1 MKFRKVRN
9 TAVLVLLCLLAA
21 VVCFPILFVLIG
33 SIMSEGEL
41 RNHLAPAISQGAGW
55 VSWRLFP
62 AYPTLRAYVELL
74 IDSPEFYVLFWNSVK
89 LTLGILAGQLLF
101 GMPAAW
107 GLAKLHFRGRKAL
120 YWIYVILMLFP
131 FQTTMLSSYL
141 VLNSLQLVNTH
152 AGILL
157 PSIFST
163 FPVFIM
169 YRFFK
174 NVPDELIESAKLDG
188 AGPFQI
194 FLKIGVPLGSSGVIS
209 ALILSYLECWNM
221 IEQPMTFLK
230 DKELWPLSLYL
241 PNLTLEQAGFAFAA
255 SAVVLLPSLCIF
267 FAGQEYLEQG
277 IIASA
282 IKA

>member
-1 MKFRKVRN
+1 MKIKKTGNCAILIF
-9 TAVLVLLCLLAA
+9 LLFLGAA
-21 VVCFPILFVLIG
+21 VCFPVLFVLTG
-33 SIMSEGEL
+33 SFMSQGEL
-41 RNHLAPAISQGAGW
+41 KSSLAPVVEGASGW
-55 VSWRLFP
+55 ISWRFLP
-62 AYPTLRAYVELL
+62 AFPTLKSYVEIL

-89 LTLGILAGQLLF
+89 ITFGILAGQLLF

-107 GLAKLHFRGRKAL
+107 GLAKLPFPGRGIL
-120 YWIYVILMLFP
+120 YWIYIILMLLP

-141 VLNSLQLVNTH
+141 VLNQLDLVNTQ
-152 AGILL
+152 GGVIL
-157 PSIFST
+157 PSMFAT

-174 NVPDELIESAKLDG
+174 NVPEELVESAKLDG
-188 AGPFQI
+188 AGQLQVF
-194 FLKIGVPLGSSGVIS
+194 FRIGIPLGSSGVIS
-209 ALILSYLECWNM
+209 ALILNYLECWNM

-230 DKELWPLSLYL
+230 DKALWPLSLYL
-241 PNLTLEQAGFAFAA
+241 PNITLDQAGFAFA
-255 SAVVLLPSLCIF
+255 SAVVVLIPSLCIF